1 MGQFGFYQAQRKKK
15 VLIIGAGIAGM
26 KVAHTLA
33 KHNIDFC
40 LIEYSDYMGG
50 RIRHA

>member
-1 MGQFGFYQAQRKKK
+1 MGQHGFYQYQKKKK

-40 LIEYSDYMGG
+40 LIEYADYMGG

>member
-1 MGQFGFYQAQRKKK
+1 
-15 VLIIGAGIAGM
+15 M

-50 RIRHA
+50 RIRHAQFQGATIEEGANWINGTKHA